1 MNIDAHA
8 HITGPMELYNYF
20 RGLTGGSG
28 QARLTPPDFS
38 DERLEESLQAH
49 IAEVSDV
56 GTDLQ
61 IVSPRPW
68 AVPTGD
74 RRENLVLQITQS
86 VNDMIARSVKL
97 HPERFVGIGAIPQ
110 AAGQPISFCLEEL
123 ERCVLELGF
132 VGLKINPDPGEGAR
146 DAPHG
151 R

>member
-56 GTDLQ
+56 GT
-61 IVSPRPW
+61 
-68 AVPTGD
+68 
-74 RRENLVLQITQS
+74 
-86 VNDMIARSVKL
+86 
-97 HPERFVGIGAIPQ
+97 
-110 AAGQPISFCLEEL
+110 
-123 ERCVLELGF
+123 
-132 VGLKINPDPGEGAR
+132 
-146 DAPHG
+146 
-151 R
+151 